1 LVKAAHGE
9 EPPLVVD
16 PFAGGGSIPLEA
28 LRVGCDAFA
37 SDLNPVTCLILKVL
51 LEDIPRHGPKLA
63 EELRT
68 VGKHVKEEAE
78 RELAEFYPPDP
89 DGARPIAYLWARTVR
104 CEAVGCGAEIP
115 LMRSFWLCKKAN
127 RRRALRLR
135 PLADARRS
143 DRTSDRSRERQRAA
157 GVNSQP
163 NSERQRAVPLAYLIT
178 FTCYGTWL
186 HGKDPVSVDRD
197 HNIPRTPFV
206 APHRKREDSERRR
219 MDQPPY
225 ELDAPR
231 RQVVL
236 NAIREVAEYRGWQL
250 YAAHVRTTHVHVVV
264 SSTESPE
271 RVMND
276 FKAYASR
283 GLNKAGFENS
293 ERKRWTRHGSNPYLW
308 EPRDVEAAVHYVL
321 HEQGEP
327 MAVFDGTDQSRER
340 ERAVG
345 ERAGGERAG
354 GERAVGER
362 AVGERAVA
370 AGAAR
375 VEFEIFEPKSEAEVG
390 GGTVTRGNAV
400 CPCCRV
406 VLPVARVRE
415 QLRAQRG
422 GADVIFDDRGRRIG
436 GARLLAVV
444 TLADGGS
451 QLADR
456 GTTLADARG
465 SDSDDGAASVSERS
479 VSERGRQ
486 YRLPTER
493 DYEAVWKAQQQF
505 KKLLEDWDRGGRE
518 GLCPVPDEPLPP
530 VGTLGFRVQR
540 YGMLQWGDLFTA
552 RQKTA
557 VHTLVQLATP
567 PPIPTPQCLC

>member
-1 LVKAAHGE
+1 MLMALLLPDPCDVNCPADFREEARRLLKPMPNCGSTGTNKELRDALLGFIADFANWDNSAKPAYLECSRGLVKAAHGE

-37 SDLNPVTCLILKVL
+37 SDLNPVACLILKVL

-68 VGKHVKEEAE
+68 VGKQIKDDAEKE
-78 RELAEFYPPDP
+78 LSEFYPLDP

-135 PLADARRS
+135 PLADARGS
-143 DRTSDRSRERQRAA
+143 DPSR
-157 GVNSQP
+157 
-163 NSERQRAVPLAYLIT
+163 ERQRAVPLAYLIT

-186 HGKDPVSVDRD
+186 HGKGPASVDRD
-197 HNIPRTPFV
+197 HNIPGTPFL
-206 APHRKREDSERRR
+206 APDAKREERERRR

-236 NAIREVAEYRGWQL
+236 NAIREVAEYRAWEL

-264 SSTESPE
+264 SSSETPE

-276 FKAYASR
+276 FKVYASR
-283 GLNKAGFENS
+283 GLNKAGFENA

-308 EPRDVEAAVHYVL
+308 KPRDVEAAVHYVL

-327 MAVFDGTDQSRER
+327 MAVFDGTGACQSRER
-340 ERAVG
+340 ERAARERAARERARG
-345 ERAGGERAG
+345 ERAL
-354 GERAVGER
+354 
-362 AVGERAVA
+362 A

-375 VEFEIFEPKSEAEVG
+375 MEFEIFEPRSEAEVG
-390 GGTVTRGNAV
+390 AGTVTRGNAV
-400 CPCCRV
+400 CPCCHV
-406 VLPVARVRE
+406 VLPVARVRD

-422 GADVIFDDRGRRIG
+422 GAEVIFDDQGRRIG

-444 TLADGGS
+444 TLP
-451 QLADR
+451 DR
-456 GTTLADARG
+456 GGPMPDQGGPLADARG
-465 SDSDDGAASVSERS
+465 SEVASRVDGAASVSERGT
-479 VSERGRQ
+479 SERGRQ

-493 DYEAVWKAQQQF
+493 DYEAVWKVESATTAQ
-505 KKLLEDWDRGGRE
+505 KAPGRL
-518 GLCPVPDEPLPP
+518 GATRAKGAVP
-530 VGTLGFRVQR
+530 G
-540 YGMLQWGDLFTA
+540 A
-552 RQKTA
+552 R
-557 VHTLVQLATP
+557 
-567 PPIPTPQCLC
+567 